1 MVKNDPRFY
10 GILSD
15 GGPGRGF
22 AINNMRQ
29 CESKMRHGI
38 SENRHHESQRGS
50 MCDILADRP
59 GVREQ
64 RFVGAQAGVLM
75 GGCAANYV

>member
-1 MVKNDPRFY
+1 MVRNDPRFY

-15 GGPGRGF
+15 GGPGRGYSV
-22 AINNMRQ
+22 NNMRQ

-59 GVREQ
+59 MSKEQ
-64 RFVGAQAGVLM
+64 RIFGKTADLRLR
-75 GGCAANYV
+75 AANYA